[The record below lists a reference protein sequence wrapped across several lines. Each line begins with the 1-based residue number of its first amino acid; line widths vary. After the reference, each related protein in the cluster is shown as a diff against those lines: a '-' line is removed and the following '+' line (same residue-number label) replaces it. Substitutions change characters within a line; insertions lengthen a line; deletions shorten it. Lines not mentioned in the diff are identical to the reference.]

1 MSIDPTIPS
10 LAAPA
15 AESTPASPP
24 ASLSLLATLA
34 EAVRGSTQDFTE
46 GPIGRALILLAV
58 PMVLEMSMESLFAI
72 VDIFWVSKLG
82 ADAVATVGI
91 TESLLSIVYAVAMGL
106 AMGATALVARR
117 IGEKDPDAA
126 ARAGVQ
132 AIALG
137 AALAAVLGVAGGL
150 LGPRL
155 LGLMGGSP
163 AVVASGGRYVAVML
177 GGNVVIMLL
186 FVINAVFRGG
196 GDAAVAMRTLFLAN
210 GLNLVLDPVLIFGL
224 GPAPR
229 LGVTGAAV
237 ATTIGRGVGVAYL
250 LWTLARGRG
259 RVAVRRAHLR
269 VEAAAI
275 ARLLR
280 VSAPGM
286 FQVAV
291 GTASW
296 LGLVRIVSR
305 FGSAALAGYTIG
317 MRAIVFA
324 ILPSWGMA
332 NAAATMVGQNLGA
345 RRPERAESAV
355 WRAGLYN
362 VIFLGVVGTAFAL
375 LAGPIVRLFTI
386 DAAIVPYGVD
396 ALRIVSFGFLFYAYG
411 MVMQQAFNGAG
422 DTWTPTFMN
431 LACFWAW
438 EIPLAWTLA
447 GPFRLGPRGVF
458 IAITVGFSTLAIAAV
473 ILFRRGTWKQKRV

>member
-1 MSIDPTIPS
+1 M
-10 LAAPA
+10 
-15 AESTPASPP
+15 
-24 ASLSLLATLA
+24 ATLA
-34 EAVRGSTQDFTE
+34 EAVRGSAQDFTE
-46 GPIGRALILLAV
+46 GPIGRALVLLAV

-91 TESLLSIVYAVAMGL
+91 TESLLAIIYAVAMGL

-117 IGEKDPDAA
+117 IGEKDPEAA
-126 ARAGVQ
+126 ARAAVQ
-132 AIALG
+132 AIAVG
-137 AALAAVLGVAGGL
+137 AALAAALGVAGAL

-155 LGLMGGSP
+155 LALMGGSP
-163 AVVASGGRYVAVML
+163 AVVAGGGRYAAVML

-210 GLNLVLDPVLIFGL
+210 GINLVLDPVLVFGL

-237 ATTIGRGVGVAYL
+237 ATTIGRGIGVAYL

-269 VEAAAI
+269 LEVDAM

-362 VIFLGVVGTAFAL
+362 VIFLGVVGTVFGL
-375 LAGPIVRLFTI
+375 LAGPIVRLFTSE
-386 DAAIVPYGVD
+386 AAILPYGVD
-396 ALRIVSFGFLFYAYG
+396 CLRIVSFGFLFYAYG
-411 MVMQQAFNGAG
+411 MVMEQAFNGAG
-422 DTWTPTFMN
+422 DTWTPTFLN

-438 EIPLAWTLA
+438 EIPLAWALA
-447 GPFRLGPRGVF
+447 GPFGLGPRGVF
-458 IAITVGFSTLAIAAV
+458 IAITVGFSTLAVAGIV
-473 ILFRRGTWKQKRV
+473 LFRRGRWKQKRV